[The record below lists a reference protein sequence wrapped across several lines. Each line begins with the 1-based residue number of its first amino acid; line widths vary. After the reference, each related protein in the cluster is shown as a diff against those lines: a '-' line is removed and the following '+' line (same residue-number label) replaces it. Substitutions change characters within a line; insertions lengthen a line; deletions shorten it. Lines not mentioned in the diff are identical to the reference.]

1 MYQPLSSRTVG
12 SACLS
17 RNGLARRSGSYLGF
31 ALHSAVSFLEQHAF
45 ENLEDTAKAEIIDE
59 LLNRGSRV
67 FGDVVKNQ
75 WGAYC
80 IQHSQSFVSVYLM
93 LSCLYAFKSSSM
105 GLPPI
110 ARW

>member
-1 MYQPLSSRTVG
+1 VG

-17 RNGLARRSGSYLGF
+17 RNGLARRSGSYVSF
-31 ALHSAVSFLEQHAF
+31 ALRSSVSFPEQHAF

-67 FGDVVKNQ
+67 FGEVVKNQ

-80 IQHSQSFVSVYLM
+80 IQHSQSSASVCIM
-93 LSCLYAFKSSSM
+93 LLCLYAFKSSSM